1 MSESKLQ
8 SQCFQYAWNTY
19 PASRLMLFHVPNGGR
34 RSKIE
39 AMQFKAMGVIPGVA
53 DMIFIHKGKVY
64 AFEFKTGTGIQSP
77 AQKEWEK
84 KYENFNTSIHN
95 DKPLLIFKYRLSI
108 SKDLYKWNR
117 NKNSLFQ
124 PFSLV

>member
-64 AFEFKTGTGIQSP
+64 AFEFKTDTGTQSP
-77 AQKEWEK
+77 AQKEWERK
-84 KYENFNTSIHN
+84 FIEQGGSYWIVQSFDYFCQLIDSLC
-95 DKPLLIFKYRLSI
+95 KP
-108 SKDLYKWNR
+108 
-117 NKNSLFQ
+117 
-124 PFSLV
+124 